1 MSVFPNAETFVTLI
15 NKDDNFEMVI
25 YLLIFV
31 GLKDLR
37 FCTRILDEINYSCD
51 GSSVVQTEAGEA
63 YGLDKVALTHVE
75 SVTVEHENQVQV
87 SINKVM
93 SYLKQVCFGA

>member
-1 MSVFPNAETFVTLI
+1 MRLKYNFVIIL
-15 NKDDNFEMVI
+15 
-25 YLLIFV
+25 
-31 GLKDLR
+31 GLNDLR

-51 GSSVVQTEAGEA
+51 GTSVVQTEAGEA

-93 SYLKQVCFGA
+93 SYLKQVKYGRGNLEGANLFFAQ

>member
-1 MSVFPNAETFVTLI
+1 MRLKYNFVNIL
-15 NKDDNFEMVI
+15 
-25 YLLIFV
+25 
-31 GLKDLR
+31 GLNDLR

-51 GSSVVQTEAGEA
+51 GTSVVQTEAGEA

-93 SYLKQVCFGA
+93 SYLKQVKYGRGNLEWAKPLFCPVILI

>member
-1 MSVFPNAETFVTLI
+1 M
-15 NKDDNFEMVI
+15 
-25 YLLIFV
+25 
-31 GLKDLR
+31 R

-93 SYLKQVCFGA
+93 SYLKQVCFQFWHILMFEFRQRGWNLTR